1 MDECRPGEWRNYT
14 DKAIQG
20 PLTQWRNDMVKAIQ
34 GPATQWRNDSM
45 TQLHGQGPAFGA
57 TSLNETHKT
66 SIGLLKE
73 IVVLQLIQNITNS
86 LVNVCN
92 K

>member
-1 MDECRPGEWRNYT
+1 M
-14 DKAIQG
+14 
-20 PLTQWRNDMVKAIQ
+20 TQWRNYIVKAI
-34 GPATQWRNDSM
+34 
-45 TQLHGQGPAFGA
+45 QGPAFGA